1 MMLALWEIQRTDAAG
16 NPISGSWSIVD
27 TQCRDPRD
35 IGNLRRTLTWQDVV
49 SAIRRVGIPAGEV
62 TAPGYTLVNL
72 ETTFYTDVQP
82 LTRTLS
88 IIGYTVDVDIT
99 PTAYTWHWGQR
110 ETSTTHTPG
119 APYPSTDVT
128 HTYLHHTADGRPASL
143 SVDVEY
149 TARYRVDG
157 GSWIDILDTI
167 TITGPAT
174 TLPIRQ
180 ASAVLVEGR

>member
-1 MMLALWEIQRTDAAG
+1 
-16 NPISGSWSIVD
+16 
-27 TQCRDPRD
+27 
-35 IGNLRRTLTWQDVV
+35 
-49 SAIRRVGIPAGEV
+49 V

-99 PTAYTWHWGQR
+99 PTTYTWHWGQG

-119 APYPSTDVT
+119 SPYPSTDVT
-128 HTYLHHTADGRPASL
+128 HTYLHHTPKNRPASL

-157 GSWIDILDTI
+157 GAWIDIPDTI
-167 TITGPAT
+167 TIAGPT
-174 TLPIRQ
+174 TSLPIRQ